1 MGDDSNEVSFELD
14 RFQRDAIASIDEGRS
29 VLVSAPTGSGKTVV
43 AEHAVARA
51 VGQGRKAFYT
61 TPIKALS
68 NQKFHDLCAI
78 HGNDRVGLLTG
89 DNSVAPDAQIVVM
102 TTEVLRN
109 MLYAGSATLEGLG
122 CVVLDEVHYLQDP
135 YRGAV
140 WEEVII
146 HTAPDVQF
154 VCLSATVSNAGEL
167 AAWMTSAR
175 GATDTVIETKRPV
188 ELDQHY
194 FVGDKDHDELV
205 DLPTLVDGR
214 PNPEGSKF
222 DSDLHGP
229 NRGGRGRRRW
239 FTPRRVDVVRRLA
252 TDGRLPGVYFVFS
265 RAGCD
270 EAAAAVLD
278 AGVRLTSTSEA
289 ARISSIVDRHV
300 AGISEEDLEVL
311 GFRRFAA
318 ALEIGAASH
327 HAGQVPPFKAAVE
340 ECFVQGLVKV
350 VFATETLAM
359 GINMPAKSVVLDT
372 LSRFR
377 GDGHTA
383 LTPGEFTQLTGRAG
397 RRGLDPIGHAVV
409 LWSPFV
415 GFDQVAALATST
427 EFELRSAFR
436 PTYNMVVN
444 LVAGHSPDAARALL
458 ERSFAQFQSASTLA
472 ALNAERSRKR
482 AELRGVRSARASRR
496 DPVRIDRLTAELEG
510 IERRIARHRDSLA
523 DRFSRMLDVLETW
536 EFLDGWQLTDRGT
549 RLRSIY
555 HECDVLIAIALADGV
570 FDDLGPHDVAALA
583 SLFTYEHR
591 SKNPAPA
598 PWYPTRELRARATR
612 VAELHRTLVKDEERA
627 DLEATRETDPTLLP
641 LAHAWASGH
650 ELHMVLAD
658 EELSAGDFVRNI
670 RQLIDLC
677 GQIGKAA
684 PVAATRAAARDAA
697 EALRHGIVASAE
709 VDADEDGAG
718 EDA

>member
-1 MGDDSNEVSFELD
+1 MRDDSNAGSFELD
-14 RFQRDAIASIDEGRS
+14 LFQRNAIASIDAGRS

-43 AEHAVARA
+43 AEYAVARA
-51 VGQGRKAFYT
+51 VSQGRKAFYT

-78 HGNDRVGLLTG
+78 HGSDRVGLLTG
-89 DNSVAPDAQIVVM
+89 DNSVLPEASIVVM

-109 MLYAGSATLEGLG
+109 MLYARSATLDGLG

-154 VCLSATVSNAGEL
+154 VCLSATVSNAEEL
-167 AAWMTSAR
+167 SAWMTSAR
-175 GATDTVIETKRPV
+175 GATDTVIETRRPV
-188 ELDQHY
+188 ALEQHY
-194 FVGDKDHDELV
+194 FVGDKNNDELI

-214 PNPEGSKF
+214 PHSDGSSF

-229 NRGGRGRRRW
+229 NRGGGGRRRW

-252 TDGRLPGVYFVFS
+252 ADGRLPGVYFVFS

-278 AGVRLTSTSEA
+278 AGVCLTSAAEA
-289 ARISSIVDRHV
+289 ALISSIVDRHV
-300 AGISEEDLEVL
+300 AGISDEDREVL
-311 GFRRFAA
+311 GYRRFAS
-318 ALEIGAASH
+318 ALKIGAASH
-327 HAGQVPPFKAAVE
+327 HAGQVPPFKTAVE
-340 ECFVQGLVKV
+340 ECFVRGLVKV

-372 LSRFR
+372 LSKFR
-377 GDGHTA
+377 GDGHAA

-415 GFDQVAALATST
+415 SFDQVAALATST

-444 LVAGHSPDAARALL
+444 LVAGHDPGAARTLL

-472 ALNAERSRKR
+472 ALTAERSSKR
-482 AELRGVRSARASRR
+482 SELRGVRSARASRR
-496 DPVRIDRLTAELEG
+496 DPMRIKRLTQDLEG
-510 IERRIARHRDSLA
+510 IDRRIVRQRDSLA

-536 EFLDGWQLTDRGT
+536 EFLDGWLLTDKGN

-570 FDDLGPHDVAALA
+570 FDDLEPYDVAAIA

-591 SKNPAPA
+591 SKTPAPA
-598 PWYPTRELRARATR
+598 PWYPTRELRVRAIR
-612 VAELHRTLVKDEERA
+612 VAELQRNLAKDEEQA
-627 DLEATRETDPTLLP
+627 DLDPTRATDPTLLP

-684 PVAATRAAARDAA
+684 PVAATRAAAREAA
-697 EALRHGIVASAE
+697 VALRHGIVASAE
-709 VDADEDGAG
+709 LDAEAVGPKEDS
-718 EDA
+718 